1 MANNFKNSFATIVG
15 AGEFYQVTGSA
26 TDNHTGPQ
34 MIYTANDGSTDV
46 NSILIEVD
54 ASNTGNSAITF
65 TSFMQDTSSAL
76 PSSGTTIGTVQNSNV
91 ATVTTAAGHGL
102 KAGQYVHVTG
112 STVNNING
120 IHKIVTVP
128 STPVDSNSSPT
139 TFTYTLAAASSA
151 ATGNAAGT
159 IVIYRAHHIIKD
171 APIPAGSTLKV
182 VSGQKIVLNGGDKF
196 YAYASAGTCD
206 VIASVLEGV
215 S

>member
-15 AGEFYQVTGSA
+15 AGEFYQATGSA

-34 MIYTANDGSTDV
+34 IIYTANDGSSDV

-54 ASNTGNSAITF
+54 ASNTGNSAITL
-65 TSFMQDTSSAL
+65 TSFIQDTSSTLGSITSVISA
-76 PSSGTTIGTVQNSNV
+76 SDV
-91 ATVTTAAGHGL
+91 ATVTVGAAHGL
-102 KAGQYVHVTG
+102 KVGQYVHITG
-112 STVNNING
+112 STAAYVNG
-120 IHKIVTVP
+120 VYKVATVP
-128 STPVDSNSSPT
+128 STT
-139 TFTYTLAAASSA
+139 TFTYAQNSSA
-151 ATGNAAGT
+151 ADGTAAGT

-171 APIPAGSTLKV
+171 APIPSGSTLKV

-206 VIASVLEGV
+206 IIASVLEGV

>member
-15 AGEFYQVTGSA
+15 AGEYYQVTGSA

-54 ASNTGNSAITF
+54 SSNTGNSAITF
-65 TSFMQDTSSAL
+65 TSFIQDTSSTLGSITSVVSA
-76 PSSGTTIGTVQNSNV
+76 SDV
-91 ATVTTAAGHGL
+91 ATVTSGAAHGL
-102 KAGQYVHVTG
+102 KVGQYVHITG
-112 STVNNING
+112 STTAYVNG
-120 IHKIVTVP
+120 VYKVASVP
-128 STPVDSNSSPT
+128 STT
-139 TFTYTLAAASSA
+139 TFTYAQNSSA
-151 ATGNAAGT
+151 ADGTAAGT